1 MPFVKV
7 VKNLA
12 YLRCLVKNCC
22 HREGKT
28 NYYAQKRLIILAKN
42 MYNSPK
48 YQLVIRITNH
58 DIICQIVHAKLQG
71 DFVLASAYFHELPC
85 YGLKHGLTN
94 LTSSYATGLLVAR
107 RAILN
112 PGLAD
117 KYEGVEEPVGDLVL
131 TEASEEGP
139 CPFKA
144 FIDVGLR
151 TTSTG
156 YNPEAKE
163 LDSKVL
169 KSYIYCGHVAEYMES
184 LEEGDEEQFKKQFS
198 TYLADDIELG
208 DIEEIYTK
216 FKLSDYMAASKKAKL
231 TKFGK

>member
-7 VKNLA
+7 VKNFA

-28 NYYAQKRLIILAKN
+28 NYYAQKRLITLAKN

-71 DFVLASAYFHELPC
+71 DFALASAYFHELPC

-94 LTSSYATGLLVAR
+94 WTVSYATGLLVAR
-107 RAILN
+107 RAILK

-117 KYEGVEEPVGDLVL
+117 KYEGVEEPEGDLVL
-131 TEASEEGP
+131 TEASKEGA

-156 YNPEAKE
+156 ACAKE

-184 LEEGDEEQFKKQFS
+184 LEKGDEEQFKKQFS
-198 TYLADDIELG
+198 TYLVDDIGLANPSPKPT
-208 DIEEIYTK
+208 DK
-216 FKLSDYMAASKKAKL
+216 FKLSNYRAASKKAKL